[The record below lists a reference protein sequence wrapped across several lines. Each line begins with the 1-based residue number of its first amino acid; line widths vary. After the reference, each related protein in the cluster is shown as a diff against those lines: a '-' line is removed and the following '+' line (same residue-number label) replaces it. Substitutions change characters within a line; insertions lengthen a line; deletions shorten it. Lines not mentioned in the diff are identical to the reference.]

1 MSANTRIMTAQAP
14 LSGVGTSRS
23 TARQRAAF
31 MVMCVGYFLVL
42 LDVTVV
48 NVALPTIAKGLH
60 GTTSDLQWV
69 VDGYAIALASLMLG
83 GGTIGDLN
91 GHKRVVLLGLGLFG
105 AASLACGLAPSSGT
119 LVGFRVLQGAGAA
132 LMLPGTLAVIA
143 NAYPRERKRAS
154 AIGVWAAIGSVA
166 LPAGPLIGGALIQAV
181 SWRLIFLANVPLVV
195 VAIAVAAVT
204 VQEST
209 EARGRRLDFAG
220 MALGAGLLAL
230 VTFAFIEG
238 GRGGPSA
245 VVIAAAIAAVLAGL
259 AFGATEARREDPM
272 LPLPLFRSAHFST
285 ANTVAGVMNLC
296 TLGLLFTLT
305 LYLQD
310 VRRHSALAAGVQLL
324 PLFVPLSLIAPLGG
338 RLTGRAGPRTPMLVG
353 VLLAAIGVGLLIAL
367 GPTSGYLTLLP
378 ALLTWGV
385 GLAFLTPAVVAA
397 AVGAVPGERAGLA
410 SAVNNTARQ
419 ASGAVG
425 IAAFGALAGDPGRP
439 EFLAGFHL
447 AAGIAAGLF
456 LVAAVLTARFIPA
469 TG

>member
-1 MSANTRIMTAQAP
+1 
-14 LSGVGTSRS
+14 
-23 TARQRAAF
+23 
-31 MVMCVGYFLVL
+31 
-42 LDVTVV
+42 VTIV
-48 NVALPTIAKGLH
+48 NVALPTIAKALH
-60 GTTSDLQWV
+60 ATTSDLQWV

-83 GGTIGDLN
+83 GGTIGDLY
-91 GHKRVVLLGLGLFG
+91 GHKRVVLVGLGLFG
-105 AASLACGLAPSSGT
+105 AASLACGLTPSSGT
-119 LVGFRVLQGAGAA
+119 LVGFRVLQGTGAA
-132 LMLPGTLAVIA
+132 LMLPGTLAVIT
-143 NAYPRERKRAS
+143 NAYPGEQERAR
-154 AIGVWAAIGSVA
+154 AIGVWAAVGSVA
-166 LPAGPLIGGALIQAV
+166 LPAGPLIGGALIQAA

-204 VQEST
+204 VQESI

-230 VTFAFIEG
+230 VTFALIEG

-259 AFGATEARREDPM
+259 AFGATEARRDDPM
-272 LPLPLFRSAHFST
+272 LPLSLFRSPRFST

-310 VRRHSALAAGVQLL
+310 VRRQSALAAGVQLL

-338 RLTGRAGPRTPMLVG
+338 RLTGRTGPRTPMLVG
-353 VLLAAIGVGLLIAL
+353 VLLAAVGVGLLIAL
-367 GPTSGYLTLLP
+367 GATSGYLTLLP
-378 ALLTWGV
+378 ALLAWGV

-456 LVAAVLTARFIPA
+456 VVAAVLTARYIPA
-469 TG
+469 PG